1 MCISL
6 VDHATSKLPSVRCVK
21 LTLRYNKH
29 RTEHISG
36 NKQRYSIEK
45 KNHFTR
51 KVPRRSRNKPLK
63 LLFFLLKTE
72 DKTSPY
78 IPSLTP
84 IPCTWP
90 VALIDNSPIEKL

>member
-45 KNHFTR
+45 KTTSQE
-51 KVPRRSRNKPLK
+51 KYP
-63 LLFFLLKTE
+63 E
-72 DKTSPY
+72 DQE
-78 IPSLTP
+78 ISL
-84 IPCTWP
+84 
-90 VALIDNSPIEKL
+90 